1 MFEKAQLT
9 ETIDFYRY
17 PPIGPED
24 WEYAYAASLARA
36 LELSLLTRHFCV
48 DVINAPTFQAAAE
61 LFSGTEYAISPNADP
76 ASIEQMLLERRS
88 EARRLFD
95 ELIEDKQI
103 VECLRAREDFANMRL
118 AVRRVV
124 TDRPLGTDYSNDG
137 AVPADEFE
145 AIFEQEEYSRFPEYL
160 QTAVEEAVLAYY
172 ETKDIRQ
179 IDYAIDRVEAAWRI
193 QKAIELNHIFLLS
206 LGRIRVDLHNL
217 RTLFRLRLA
226 ERRERQLFL
235 PDGFVDADK
244 FAAALDAPDDAL
256 GLVFAA
262 TPYVEIVQESAAYLK
277 AEQSFLKLE
286 QKCEDYLMGFLKCAR
301 QITAGTQPIIAYLLF
316 KEAEIRT
323 VRMLLMGKKNGLSAK
338 LLSDRLG
345 SWM

>member
-1 MFEKAQLT
+1 MFEKAELT
-9 ETIDFYRY
+9 ATIDFYRY
-17 PPIGPED
+17 PPLGPED
-24 WEYAYAASLARA
+24 WRYVYATALVRA
-36 LELSLLTRHFCV
+36 LEQSFLTRAVCL
-48 DVINAPTFQAAAE
+48 DIINAESFAAATE
-61 LFSGTEYAISPNADP
+61 MLAGTEYAISPNAD
-76 ASIEQMLLERRS
+76 ATAIETMLLERRT
-88 EARRLFD
+88 AVRQLFA
-95 ELIEDKQI
+95 ELIDDKSV

-145 AIFEQEEYSRFPEYL
+145 AIFEQEDYSRFPAYL
-160 QTAVEEAVLAYY
+160 QDAVEEAVLGYY

-206 LGRIRVDLHNL
+206 LGRLRVDLYNI

-226 ERRERQLFL
+226 ERHERQLFL
-235 PDGFVDADK
+235 PDGFVDIEK
-244 FAAALDAPDDAL
+244 FIYALELNDDAL
-256 GLVFAA
+256 AAVFAA
-262 TPYVEIVQESAAYLK
+262 TPYAEIIEESATYAK

-286 QKCEDYLMGFLKCAR
+286 QKCEDYLMGFLKTTR
-301 QITAGTQPIIAYLLF
+301 YITAGTQPIIAYLLL

-323 VRMLLMGKKNGLSAK
+323 VRMLLMGKKNGLSNK
-338 LLSDRLG
+338 LLLDRLG